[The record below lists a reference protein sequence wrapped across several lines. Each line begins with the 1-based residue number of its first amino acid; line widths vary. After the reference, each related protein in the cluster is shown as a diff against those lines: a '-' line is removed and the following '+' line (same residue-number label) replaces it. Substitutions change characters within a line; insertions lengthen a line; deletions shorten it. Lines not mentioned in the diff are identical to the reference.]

1 MISTRSLYEAC
12 HELFDRYPQAVRAA
26 NSNGTVSLMVL
37 LVDTGNAERFYVL
50 SRDRREDRPRYW
62 LRQWRTE
69 CVADIAPDGPSVPGV
84 TADAVTRGVP
94 IPQDEHLFG
103 WKNRDHV
110 SALIV
115 FYTRYAPEHPEPVW
129 AVMPLVSTTTPQW
142 PPFAGES
149 TLGHW
154 FWDYYSAGSVVS
166 VDGVVGANPDTVLL
180 GEYASHPWLG
190 LLRGGTRYRQPGR
203 IYAAT
208 WPLRVPAGTRNEQTS
223 ADTGGTARRRR
234 QSGPC
239 PPLLSA
245 ITVGGMTN
253 VERHSIGAVTAW
265 PVMDVNGQPL
275 V

>member
-1 MISTRSLYEAC
+1 
-12 HELFDRYPQAVRAA
+12 
-26 NSNGTVSLMVL
+26 MVL
-37 LVDTGNAERFYVL
+37 LVDTGDAERFYVL

-129 AVMPLVSTTTPQW
+129 AVMPLVSTTTTQW

-149 TLGHW
+149 ALGRW
-154 FWDYYSAGSVVS
+154 FWDYHSAGSVVS
-166 VDGVVGANPDTVLL
+166 VDGLVGANPDTVFWVNTQAILGSDCCVVAHDIASPEGFTLPRGRYVYQRALAMNKPVPTLGALL
-180 GEYASHPWLG
+180 
-190 LLRGGTRYRQPGR
+190 
-203 IYAAT
+203 
-208 WPLRVPAGTRNEQTS
+208 
-223 ADTGGTARRRR
+223 ADDAKADLAPRF
-234 QSGPC
+234 S
-239 PPLLSA
+239 PPS
-245 ITVGGMTN
+245 
-253 VERHSIGAVTAW
+253 
-265 PVMDVNGQPL
+265 Q
-275 V
+275 